1 MKKNLLVLFSFLLI
15 SHGWAQVKP
24 ADIPAA
30 TKLKRSIEVGRV
42 QESDDKNLTVYP
54 NPSTGIVNLSL
65 TGFHGKRT
73 TLSVVNVI
81 GTVVYQETLSA
92 VDGRVDKSI
101 DLSKQANGLYYIK
114 LDADDYSEIRKIVLK

>member
-1 MKKNLLVLFSFLLI
+1 MKKNLLVLFSFMLM

-24 ADIPAA
+24 TEPPAA

-54 NPSTGIVNLSL
+54 NPTTGIVNLSL
-65 TGFHGKRT
+65 TGFNGKRT

-81 GTVVYQETLSA
+81 GTVVYQEILPT
-92 VDGRVDKSI
+92 VDGRVNKSI

-114 LDADDYSEIRKIVLK
+114 LDAEDYSEIRKIVLK

>member
-1 MKKNLLVLFSFLLI
+1 MKKNLLVLFSFLLFG
-15 SHGWAQVKP
+15 HGWAQVKP
-24 ADIPAA
+24 AEAPAA

-54 NPSTGIVNLSL
+54 NPTTGIVNLSL
-65 TGFHGKRT
+65 TGFNGKRT

-81 GTVVYQETLSA
+81 GTVVYQEILPT
-92 VDGRVDKSI
+92 VDGRVNKSI

-114 LDADDYSEIRKIVLK
+114 LDAEDYSEIRKIVLK